1 MSCRLVPTVIEAES
15 PDATAAIW
23 WGMAVSTGTPDAAID
38 PLDRA
43 AREAAKDL
51 TVIERLT
58 TLGMLVPQ
66 DTPAQFVASLK
77 PEAELWAETT
87 NWGNIKL
94 E

>member
-1 MSCRLVPTVIEAES
+1 MLPVVPTVIEAGF
-15 PDATAAIW
+15 PDATAANW
-23 WGMAVSTGTPDAAID
+23 WGMAVLSGTPDAAIA

-43 AREAAKDL
+43 ARQAAKDL

-66 DTPAQFVASLK
+66 ETRAQFVASLK
-77 PEAELWAETT
+77 PEAELWAETIKR
-87 NWGNIKL
+87 GDIKL